1 MHPIDADQL
10 PVGFVRVDAIG
21 IVMEANSA
29 FRVWAECESP
39 AGRPLSDFLTPVDD
53 FLDEGS
59 APGMVARPD
68 RPDRAAFMI
77 AAEDQVSFTIVDASH
92 RYAAGRALR
101 ASRTLADR
109 TQRRLQLVID
119 SSIAFAQATTQEQ
132 LAEILASTAAQ
143 AYRAEEATV
152 YLADDRRHL
161 WRAAGWNSF
170 EELSDLGSAAESV
183 LGLREVIKVSGED
196 EGGALSPRLKEMML
210 TTGVQSLIAAPLH
223 LDGDV
228 LGVFV
233 CFFHHPRQFDEEA
246 TPLAE
251 ALAGQAAQAL
261 TSLRLQLR
269 LEYAAT
275 HDETTGLPNRRRLE
289 SGLAGFDHGGR
300 LAVLFIDLDGFKS
313 VNDYVGHQQGDAVLR
328 EAARR
333 LQSTVREGDIV
344 IRYGGDEFVVIC
356 GVRDDVPV
364 GDLADRIRDVL
375 RSPYPGV
382 PTGLSISA
390 SIGVATTAIEEVSG
404 SIDRVIRLAD
414 QAMYVAKVGGGNQV
428 VDG

>member
-1 MHPIDADQL
+1 
-10 PVGFVRVDAIG
+10 
-21 IVMEANSA
+21 
-29 FRVWAECESP
+29 
-39 AGRPLSDFLTPVDD
+39 
-53 FLDEGS
+53 
-59 APGMVARPD
+59 
-68 RPDRAAFMI
+68 
-77 AAEDQVSFTIVDASH
+77 
-92 RYAAGRALR
+92 
-101 ASRTLADR
+101 
-109 TQRRLQLVID
+109 
-119 SSIAFAQATTQEQ
+119 
-132 LAEILASTAAQ
+132 
-143 AYRAEEATV
+143 
-152 YLADDRRHL
+152 
-161 WRAAGWNSF
+161 
-170 EELSDLGSAAESV
+170 
-183 LGLREVIKVSGED
+183 
-196 EGGALSPRLKEMML
+196 MML

-356 GVRDDVPV
+356 EVRDDVPV